1 LARILL
7 SALSEANMPVQAA
20 LIVGVAVVLL
30 AIAGWRVTRAW
41 LRFRGRRVVECPET
55 QKPAG
60 IVLDAGHAALT
71 ALSNSPQLRL
81 STCSRWP
88 ERGGCGQEC
97 LNEVKASPE
106 DCLVRNILIQWY
118 QEKVCAS
125 CGHPIGEIDWAGAQ
139 PALLRPDRVS
149 MEWSEVPAERLQ
161 ETLATTSP
169 ICFACH
175 TANRMVHEHPE
186 LVLDR
191 GRPPAV

>member
-1 LARILL
+1 
-7 SALSEANMPVQAA
+7 MPVQAA
-20 LIVGVAVVLL
+20 LIVGLAVVLL

-41 LRFRGRRVVECPET
+41 LRFRGTRVVECPET
-55 QKPAG
+55 EKPAG
-60 IVLDAGHAALT
+60 ITLDAAHAALT
-71 ALSNSPQLRL
+71 GFSSFPQLRL

-88 ERGGCGQEC
+88 ERAGCGQEC
-97 LNEVKASPE
+97 LNEVEASPE
-106 DCLVRNILIQWY
+106 DCLVRNILIRWY
-118 QEKVCAS
+118 QGKVCVS